1 MTEQQKLTFT
11 ALQQR
16 LDSLMLR
23 DRLRFSRRLHGVKKV
38 KNPDAQQAIFQEMA
52 KEIDQAAGKVLL
64 REAARPEITYPDNLP
79 VSQKK
84 QDILEAIRDHQVV
97 IVAGETGSGK
107 TTQLP
112 KICMELGRGIKGL
125 IGHTQPR
132 RLAARTVANRIA
144 EELKTEPGGCIGYKV
159 RFSDHVSDN
168 TMVKLMTD
176 GILLAEIQQDR
187 LLMQYDTIIIDE
199 AHERSLNIDFL
210 LGYLKELL
218 PRRPDLKIIITS
230 ATIDP
235 ERFSRHFNNAP
246 IIEVSG
252 RTYPVEVRYRPIVE
266 EADDTERDQLQAIFD
281 AVDELSQESPGDI
294 LIFMSGE
301 REIRDMYG
309 LIPVG
314 QPDQRRLVLP
324 DDWPEDMHPLRKDA
338 MDYRLRPEPTT
349 DTETYPFINEGNS
362 DARVIPVGPLHI
374 TSDEPGHFRL
384 FVDGEQIV
392 DADYRLFYVH
402 RGMEKLAETRMGYN
416 EVTFLSDRVCGICG
430 FAHSVAYTNSV
441 ENALG
446 IEVPQ
451 RAHTIRSILLE
462 VERLHSHLLNLGLS
476 CHFVGFDTGFMQ
488 FFRVREKSMT
498 MAELL
503 TGSRKTYGLNL
514 IGGVRRDIL
523 KEQRLQTLKL
533 VREMRADVS
542 ELVEMLLATPNMEQR
557 TQGIGILDRQIARDY
572 SPVGPLIRGS
582 GFARDLRFDHP
593 YADYGNI
600 PKTLFTFTGGDVFSR
615 VMVRVKETFD
625 SLAMLEFALDNMQ
638 DTPLLTEGFSYKP
651 HAFALGFVEAPRGED
666 VHWSM
671 LGDNQKLFRWRCRAA
686 TYANWPV
693 LRYMLRGNTVSDAP
707 LIIGSLDPC
716 YSCTDRV
723 TLVDVRKRQSKT
735 VPYKEIERYG
745 IDRNRSPL
753 K

>member
-1 MTEQQKLTFT
+1 MNVNSSSNRGEAILAALKTQFPGAVLDEERQTPEQVTIT
-11 ALQQR
+11 
-16 LDSLMLR
+16 
-23 DRLRFSRRLHGVKKV
+23 VKI
-38 KNPDAQQAIFQEMA
+38 NLLPDVVHYLYYQH
-52 KEIDQAAGKVLL
+52 DGW
-64 REAARPEITYPDNLP
+64 LP
-79 VSQKK
+79 VLFGNDERTLNGHYAVYYALSMEGAEKCW
-84 QDILEAIRDHQVV
+84 IVV
-97 IVAGETGSGK
+97 KALVDADSREFPSVT
-107 TTQLP
+107 
-112 KICMELGRGIKGL
+112 
-125 IGHTQPR
+125 PR
-132 RLAARTVANRIA
+132 VPAAVW
-144 EELKTEPGGCIGYKV
+144 
-159 RFSDHVSDN
+159 
-168 TMVKLMTD
+168 
-176 GILLAEIQQDR
+176 
-187 LLMQYDTIIIDE
+187 
-199 AHERSLNIDFL
+199 
-210 LGYLKELL
+210 
-218 PRRPDLKIIITS
+218 
-230 ATIDP
+230 
-235 ERFSRHFNNAP
+235 
-246 IIEVSG
+246 
-252 RTYPVEVRYRPIVE
+252 
-266 EADDTERDQLQAIFD
+266 
-281 AVDELSQESPGDI
+281 
-294 LIFMSGE
+294 GE

-314 QPDQRRLVLP
+314 LPDQRRLVLP

-349 DTETYPFINEGNS
+349 DSETYPFINEGNS
-362 DARVIPVGPLHI
+362 DAQVIPVGPLHI
-374 TSDEPGHFRL
+374 TSDELGHFRL

-503 TGSRKTYGLNL
+503 IGSRKTYGLNL

-557 TQGIGILDRQIARDY
+557 TQGIGILDRQIARD
-572 SPVGPLIRGS
+572 
-582 GFARDLRFDHP
+582 LRFDHP

-625 SLAMLEFALDNMQ
+625 SLAMLEFALDNMP

-753 K
+753 KYGQKMLKLLKTIMRAGTATVKYPFAPLEVSPGFRGKPDLMPSQCIACGACACAYPANALTIQTDDQQNSRTWQLYLRRCIYCGRCEEVCPTRAIQLTNNFELTVTNKADLYTRATFHLQRCSRCERPFAPQKTVALAAELLAQQQNAPQNREMLWAQASVCPECKQRATLLNDDTDVPLVAKEQL

>member
-1 MTEQQKLTFT
+1 MNVNSSSNRGEAILAALKTQFPGAVLDEERQTPEQVTIT
-11 ALQQR
+11 
-16 LDSLMLR
+16 
-23 DRLRFSRRLHGVKKV
+23 VKI
-38 KNPDAQQAIFQEMA
+38 NLLPDVVHYLYYQH
-52 KEIDQAAGKVLL
+52 DGW
-64 REAARPEITYPDNLP
+64 LP
-79 VSQKK
+79 VLFGNDERTLNGHYAVYYALSMEGAEKCW
-84 QDILEAIRDHQVV
+84 IVV
-97 IVAGETGSGK
+97 KALVDADSREFPSVT
-107 TTQLP
+107 
-112 KICMELGRGIKGL
+112 
-125 IGHTQPR
+125 PR
-132 RLAARTVANRIA
+132 VPAAVW
-144 EELKTEPGGCIGYKV
+144 
-159 RFSDHVSDN
+159 
-168 TMVKLMTD
+168 
-176 GILLAEIQQDR
+176 
-187 LLMQYDTIIIDE
+187 
-199 AHERSLNIDFL
+199 
-210 LGYLKELL
+210 
-218 PRRPDLKIIITS
+218 
-230 ATIDP
+230 
-235 ERFSRHFNNAP
+235 
-246 IIEVSG
+246 
-252 RTYPVEVRYRPIVE
+252 
-266 EADDTERDQLQAIFD
+266 
-281 AVDELSQESPGDI
+281 
-294 LIFMSGE
+294 GE

-314 QPDQRRLVLP
+314 LPDQRRLVLP
-324 DDWPEDMHPLRKDA
+324 DNWPEDMHPLRKDA

-362 DARVIPVGPLHI
+362 DARVIPIGPLHI

-533 VREMRADVS
+533 VREM
-542 ELVEMLLATPNMEQR
+542 
-557 TQGIGILDRQIARDY
+557 
-572 SPVGPLIRGS
+572 
-582 GFARDLRFDHP
+582 
-593 YADYGNI
+593 
-600 PKTLFTFTGGDVFSR
+600 
-615 VMVRVKETFD
+615 VRVKETFD
-625 SLAMLEFALDNMQ
+625 SLAMLEFALDNMP